1 MSIIIREANPED
13 AEKHIEYI
21 KAILDE
27 PISFLEMSKGEF
39 THTID
44 EEKEFLQSC
53 KASKNSKFIVAEEKG
68 KIIGSLNCIGSER
81 VKIKHNTVLGMSVKE
96 EYRDKGIGSKLLE
109 YAIDWAKS
117 TGVVK
122 RIELHV
128 FGTNSR
134 AIHLYKKYGF
144 EIEGEKQKAIK
155 INNEYINELIMA
167 LSIKK

>member
-1 MSIIIREANPED
+1 MSIIIREAKPED

-21 KAILDE
+21 KGILNE
-27 PISFLEMSKGEF
+27 PNSFLEMSSGEF

-44 EEKEFLQSC
+44 EEKEFLQSF
-53 KASKNSKFIVAEEKG
+53 KVSKNSKFIIAEENG
-68 KIIGSLNCIGSER
+68 KVIGSLNCKGSDR

-117 TGVVK
+117 TGIVK

-128 FGTNSR
+128 FETNSR

-144 EIEGEKQKAIK
+144 EIEGEKKRAIK
-155 INNEYINELIMA
+155 INDEYINELIMA
-167 LSIKK
+167 LSI